1 MEDRKI
7 IELYLSRDERAITE
21 TGRKY
26 GAYCHWLD
34 FANIIDVSKIYY
46 VEVNGCH
53 YFEIDW

>member
-7 IELYLSRDERAITE
+7 IELYLSRDERAIAE
-21 TGRKY
+21 TRNKY
-26 GAYCHWLD
+26 GAYCHRLD
-34 FANIIDVSKIYY
+34 FANIIDVSKIHY